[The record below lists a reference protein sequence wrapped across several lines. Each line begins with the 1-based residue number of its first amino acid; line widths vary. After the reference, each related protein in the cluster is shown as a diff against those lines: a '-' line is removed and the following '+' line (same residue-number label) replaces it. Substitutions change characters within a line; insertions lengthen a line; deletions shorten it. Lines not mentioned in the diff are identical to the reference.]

1 MRFVR
6 ILIHSSHDKRGRDTR
21 PSVAYVSAAFLS
33 VLTPSAFVS
42 NVFCCHHSLQN
53 MLLKNLRNSI
63 FHTPTRPS
71 LHAGVSVRHAKK
83 SSNAHRRAPVR
94 PLRLLNFSKL
104 CDFLMPEK
112 WQKSTPRLAV
122 RAPLGCNGVLPALQ
136 RRPRCNTTRPSLQ
149 PRKGLTADQSGP
161 DATSI
166 PWQN

>member
-6 ILIHSSHDKRGRDTR
+6 ILIDSSHDKRGRDTR

-83 SSNAHRRAPVR
+83 SSTARRCDPVR
-94 PLRLLNFSKL
+94 PLRLFCFSKL
-104 CDFLMPEK
+104 RDFLMPEK
-112 WQKSTPRLAV
+112 WQKSIPRLAA
-122 RAPLGCNGVLPALQ
+122 RPSRGLNGVLPALQ

-149 PRKGLTADQSGP
+149 PRKGLTASQSAP
-161 DATSI
+161 DVIST
-166 PWQN
+166 P